1 MSTNLNQPNYYSSG
15 TPGNENNNNSKRLLT
30 IAAVA
35 IALLLGTNIFLLFNK
50 YKTGNQLEQT
60 VKELDSKE
68 AAFDALNAQY
78 TDAVG
83 QLEQMKTQ
91 NTELNAKIDE
101 QIAQLT
107 EQKGKIS
114 EFIRQKGDLKAARA
128 QIQDLVS
135 AKDAYVQEVAK
146 LKEEVAA
153 LAASNKDLNE
163 KNTNL
168 NQDLTST
175 KTKLEEE
182 STAKATLISEKT
194 SLEGEKKALTKK
206 VDIASAIKVNAI
218 TVKPVMVKSSGKEKS
233 KSRASKVDK
242 VNICFDAEA
251 NDVVEAGEEMFYIRI
266 VDPTG
271 APLAIESLGSGV
283 AQNKKTENEFRYT
296 TTAKTNY
303 ANAPTNVCGAW
314 LPGVDFMKG
323 EYQVEVY
330 NKGFLVGTS
339 KFKLK

>member
-1 MSTNLNQPNYYSSG
+1 MSTNLNQPNYYG
-15 TPGNENNNNSKRLLT
+15 GGAPEKNDNSKRLLT

-50 YKTGNQLEQT
+50 YKTGEQLEQT

-68 AAFDALNAQY
+68 AAYDQLNLSF
-78 TDAVG
+78 TDATS
-83 QLEQMKTQ
+83 QLEQMKST
-91 NTELNAKIDE
+91 NVELNAKIDE

-107 EQKGKIS
+107 EQKGKIA
-114 EFIRQKGDLKAARA
+114 EFIKQKGDLKAARN
-128 QIQDLVS
+128 QIQQLVS
-135 AKDAYVQEVAK
+135 QKDSYVMEVAK
-146 LKEEVAA
+146 LKEEIAA
-153 LAASNKDLNE
+153 LAASNKDLSD
-163 KNTNL
+163 KNTGL
-168 NQDLTST
+168 TQDLTTT

-182 STAKATLISEKT
+182 STAKAALISEKT
-194 SLEGEKKALTKK
+194 VLEGTNKQLGKK

-218 TVKPVMVKSSGKEKS
+218 EVKPVMVKSSGKEKTR
-233 KSRASKVDK
+233 SRAKKVDK
-242 VNICFDAEA
+242 VNICFNAEA
-251 NDVVEAGEEMFYIRI
+251 NDVVEAGEEIFYIRI

-271 APLAIESLGSGV
+271 APLAIENLGSGV
-283 AQNKKTENEFRYT
+283 SQNKKTEGEFRYT

-323 EYQVEVY
+323 DYQVEVY
-330 NKGFLVGTS
+330 NKGYLVGTT